1 MKSQKTLNDWA
12 EKAKRGFRGIVTT
25 CQEMDELIFTRF
37 LWYCAILSFLLLF
50 SIFLF
55 VSGKFEAGAI
65 PLLGF
70 LGMLYLAVSFY
81 RMFRNDELSIVYGIC
96 ESKDSYTQ
104 SLLDKYHTITDKKLR
119 KYEYRV
125 LVMSPEGKESY
136 IYLILNEYNRMREG
150 ASYKILFRKTENG
163 EFSEANMVTF
173 KQLQQDIQI
182 YSAKADLNENTPE
195 NSDEEPQNTRAI
207 AKEG

>member
-55 VSGKFEAGAI
+55 VSGKLEAGAI

-182 YSAKADLNENTPE
+182 YSAKAGLNEDTPE

>member
-182 YSAKADLNENTPE
+182 YSAKADLNEDTPE
-195 NSDEEPQNTRAI
+195 NSDGEPQNTRAI

>member
-65 PLLGF
+65 PFLGF
-70 LGMLYLAVSFY
+70 LGMLYLAASFY

-182 YSAKADLNENTPE
+182 YSAKADLNEDTPE
-195 NSDEEPQNTRAI
+195 NSDEEPQNTRVI

>member
-173 KQLQQDIQI
+173 KQLQQDVQI
-182 YSAKADLNENTPE
+182 YSAKADLNEDTPE

>member
-12 EKAKRGFRGIVTT
+12 EKAKRGFRGIVAT

-182 YSAKADLNENTPE
+182 YSAKADLNEDTPE

>member
-70 LGMLYLAVSFY
+70 LGMLYLAASFY

-182 YSAKADLNENTPE
+182 YSAKADLNEDTPE

>member
-12 EKAKRGFRGIVTT
+12 EKAKRDFRGIVTT

-182 YSAKADLNENTPE
+182 YSAKADLNEDTPE

>member
-182 YSAKADLNENTPE
+182 YSAKADLNEDTPE

-207 AKEG
+207 VKEG

>member
-182 YSAKADLNENTPE
+182 YSAKADLNEDTPE
-195 NSDEEPQNTRAI
+195 NSDEEQQNTRAI

>member
-1 MKSQKTLNDWA
+1 
-12 EKAKRGFRGIVTT
+12 
-25 CQEMDELIFTRF
+25 
-37 LWYCAILSFLLLF
+37 
-50 SIFLF
+50 
-55 VSGKFEAGAI
+55 
-65 PLLGF
+65 
-70 LGMLYLAVSFY
+70 
-81 RMFRNDELSIVYGIC
+81 
-96 ESKDSYTQ
+96 
-104 SLLDKYHTITDKKLR
+104 
-119 KYEYRV
+119 
-125 LVMSPEGKESY
+125 MSPEGKESY

-182 YSAKADLNENTPE
+182 YSAKADLNEDTPE

>member
-12 EKAKRGFRGIVTT
+12 EKAKRGFRGIVAT

-182 YSAKADLNENTPE
+182 YSAKAGLNEDTPE

>member
-12 EKAKRGFRGIVTT
+12 EKAKRGFRGIVAT

-173 KQLQQDIQI
+173 RQLQQDIQI
-182 YSAKADLNENTPE
+182 YSAKADLNEDTPE
-195 NSDEEPQNTRAI
+195 NSGEEPQNTRAI

>member
-12 EKAKRGFRGIVTT
+12 EKAKLGFRGIVTT

-81 RMFRNDELSIVYGIC
+81 RMFRNDELTIVYGIC

-150 ASYKILFRKTENG
+150 ASYKILFRKKRRNC
-163 EFSEANMVTF
+163 
-173 KQLQQDIQI
+173 
-182 YSAKADLNENTPE
+182 
-195 NSDEEPQNTRAI
+195 
-207 AKEG
+207 EGV

>member
-182 YSAKADLNENTPE
+182 YSAKAGLNEDTPE

>member
-37 LWYCAILSFLLLF
+37 LWYCTILSFLLLF

-182 YSAKADLNENTPE
+182 YSAKADLNEDTPE

>member
-182 YSAKADLNENTPE
+182 YSAKADLNEDTPE
-195 NSDEEPQNTRAI
+195 NSNEEPQNTRAI

>member
-65 PLLGF
+65 PFLGF

-182 YSAKADLNENTPE
+182 YSAKADLNEDTPE

>member
-81 RMFRNDELSIVYGIC
+81 RMFRNDELTIVYGIC

-182 YSAKADLNENTPE
+182 YSAKADLNEDTPE

>member
-150 ASYKILFRKTENG
+150 ASYKILFRKTESG

-182 YSAKADLNENTPE
+182 YSAKADLNEDTPE

>member
-12 EKAKRGFRGIVTT
+12 EKAKCGFRGIVTT

-182 YSAKADLNENTPE
+182 YSAKADLNEDTPE

>member
-1 MKSQKTLNDWA
+1 MKNQKTLVDWP
-12 EKAKRGFRGIVTT
+12 EKVKSGFLGVIRT
-25 CQEMDELIFTRF
+25 CQEMDGLILTRF
-37 LWYCAILSFLLLF
+37 IWYFVLLFFLLFL
-50 SIFLF
+50 SIFL
-55 VSGKFEAGAI
+55 VASEGVKAGLI
-65 PLLGF
+65 PLFAF
-70 LGMLYLAVSFY
+70 LGILYLAVSFY
-81 RMFRNDELSIVYGIC
+81 RMFSNDELSIVYGIC

-182 YSAKADLNENTPE
+182 YSAKADLNEDTPE

>member
-65 PLLGF
+65 PFLGF

-182 YSAKADLNENTPE
+182 YSAKADLNEDTPE
-195 NSDEEPQNTRAI
+195 NSDEEPQNTRVI

>member
-50 SIFLF
+50 SILLF

-182 YSAKADLNENTPE
+182 YSAKADLNEDTPE

>member
-70 LGMLYLAVSFY
+70 FGMLYLAVSFY

-182 YSAKADLNENTPE
+182 YSAKAGLNEDTPE

>member
-37 LWYCAILSFLLLF
+37 LWYCTILSFLLLF

-150 ASYKILFRKTENG
+150 ASYKILFRKTESG

-182 YSAKADLNENTPE
+182 YSAKADLNEDTPE

>member
-12 EKAKRGFRGIVTT
+12 EKAKRGFRGIVAT

-81 RMFRNDELSIVYGIC
+81 RMFRNDELTIVYGIC

-182 YSAKADLNENTPE
+182 YSAKADLNEDTPE

>member
-182 YSAKADLNENTPE
+182 YSAKADLNEDTPE
-195 NSDEEPQNTRAI
+195 NSDEEPQNTSAI

>member
-182 YSAKADLNENTPE
+182 YSAKADLNEDTPE

>member
-12 EKAKRGFRGIVTT
+12 EKAKRDFRGIVTT

-182 YSAKADLNENTPE
+182 YSVKADLNEDTPE

>member
-12 EKAKRGFRGIVTT
+12 DKAKRGFRGIVTT

-182 YSAKADLNENTPE
+182 YSAKADLNEDTPE

>member
-12 EKAKRGFRGIVTT
+12 DKAKRGFRGIVTT

-150 ASYKILFRKTENG
+150 ASYKILFHKTENG

-182 YSAKADLNENTPE
+182 YSAKADLNEDTPE

>member
-182 YSAKADLNENTPE
+182 YSAKAELNEDTPE